1 MLDEQVLVDAKLYPD
16 RRSVIQDALRALL
29 REKPQLRVE
38 LAIHRYETEDISLAH
53 AAHLA
58 GVSFGRMKT
67 LMVEREV
74 QLRLGPADEAEARQ
88 EIVDLGRVV
97 DGARNDQAQGA

>member
-16 RRSVIQDALRALL
+16 RRAVIQDALRALL

-38 LAIHRYETEDISLAH
+38 LALHRYETEDISLAH

-58 GVSFGRMKT
+58 GVSFDRMKA
-67 LMVEREV
+67 LMVERGV

-88 EIVDLGRVV
+88 EVDNLGRVLGERR
-97 DGARNDQAQGA
+97 D